1 MDTLK
6 LTLAFTLSKCNAGAI
21 SVVRQLTL
29 EQLAALAE
37 ANVTGSEIWVL
48 YKDKC
53 REDMALL
60 QRVLDDAAKCGN
72 LRDALSRVVA

>member
-6 LTLAFTLSKCNAGAI
+6 LTLAFALSKCNAGAI
-21 SVVRQLTL
+21 SVVKQLTL

-37 ANVTGSEIWVL
+37 ADVTGSEIWVL

-53 REDMALL
+53 REDMAIL
-60 QRVLDDAAKCGN
+60 QRVLDESARCGN
-72 LRDALSRVVA
+72 IGDALSRVVT